1 MRENI
6 QQSVRTHDILLP
18 MVGVD
23 LPEPHGQQREVV
35 YLTAQGHLVVLGT
48 AGSGKTTM
56 AVHRARYLAGAPG
69 IGGPTLLLTF
79 NRALVTY
86 LRSVGAR
93 APRLTVESYHKFALG
108 YLSSVTG
115 RPVYVCKIKEALVE
129 KALTEVRATTQRAVA
144 SRPLAFFLDE
154 LHWMAG
160 HGVTAEDI
168 YLNGVPRIGRG
179 TPLAPADRA
188 VVYQVYRRYLEL
200 RATSGLS
207 MDWDDVASHVLEHL
221 KTDARARRYR
231 HIVID
236 EGQDF
241 TPEMIRSLAA
251 AIPQDGS
258 LTFFGDYAQQIYG
271 SRMSWRSL
279 GLSVSNTVEFEQNY
293 RNSRQIAR
301 LAQAMSEMSHFRD
314 EVDLVAPRTPTADG
328 PPPTIVTAVSKAEQL
343 RLAAAYANG
352 LAADRRVAVLMRT
365 RDQETTLKRYL
376 DPRHQHYR
384 IHRELQ
390 SWPQGPGVF
399 YGTYSAAKGLE
410 FDSVILPLC
419 DAEELPKPSE
429 VAAHGL
435 EEAMAREA
443 RQLYVAVTR
452 ARSELVIL
460 RSGPLTP
467 LMPDAVSDLFHRLAS

>member
-1 MRENI
+1 MGSE
-6 QQSVRTHDILLP
+6 
-18 MVGVD
+18 
-23 LPEPHGQQREVV
+23 LPEPQGQQREVV
-35 YLTAQGHLVVLGT
+35 YLTAQGHVVVLGT

-56 AVHRARYLAGAPG
+56 AVHRARYLAGAPR

-86 LRSVGAR
+86 LKSIGAS
-93 APRLTVESYHKFALG
+93 APGLTVESYHKFALG

-115 RPVYVCKIKEALVE
+115 RRTLVCKIKAALVE
-129 KALTEVRATTQRAVA
+129 KALVEVRATTQRAVA
-144 SRPLAFFLDE
+144 ARPLEFFMDE

-160 HGVTAEDI
+160 HGVTAKET

-179 TPLAPADRA
+179 RALAPADRA
-188 VVYQVYRRYLEL
+188 VVFQVYERYLEL
-200 RATSGLS
+200 RADTGRT
-207 MDWDDVASHVLEHL
+207 MDWDDAASLVLAQL
-221 KTDARARRYR
+221 RSDARVRRYR

-241 TPEMIRSLAA
+241 TPEMIRSLAE
-251 AIPQDGS
+251 AIPEQGS

-279 GLSVSNTVEFEQNY
+279 GLSVSKQVEFEQNY
-293 RNSRQIAR
+293 RNSRQVAR

-314 EVDLVAPRTPTADG
+314 EVDLVQPRTPIADG
-328 PPPTIVTAVSKAEQL
+328 PLPTIVTVASKDEQL
-343 RLAAAYANG
+343 QRAAMYANNLAASS
-352 LAADRRVAVLMRT
+352 RVAVLLRT
-365 RDQETTLKRYL
+365 RDQEAALRRHL
-376 DPRHQHYR
+376 DPRHQLYR
-384 IHRELQ
+384 IHRELA

-399 YGTYSAAKGLE
+399 YGTYSGAKGLE

-419 DAEELPKPSE
+419 DADELPKPSE

-452 ARSELVIL
+452 ARNGLIIL

-467 LMPDAVSDLFHRLAS
+467 LLPDAMSDLFHTLPS

>member
-1 MRENI
+1 
-6 QQSVRTHDILLP
+6 

-23 LPEPHGQQREVV
+23 LPEPQGRQREVV
-35 YLTAQGHLVVLGT
+35 YLAAQGHLVVLGT

-79 NRALVTY
+79 NKALVTY
-86 LRSVGAR
+86 LKSIGAH
-93 APRLTVESYHKFALG
+93 APHLTVESYHKFALG

-115 RPVYVCKIKEALVE
+115 QSILVCKTKESLVE

-144 SRPLAFFLDE
+144 ARPLKFFLDE
-154 LHWMAG
+154 MHWMAG
-160 HGVTAEDI
+160 HGVTAEAT
-168 YLNGVPRIGRG
+168 YLSGVRRIGRS
-179 TPLAPADRA
+179 TPLAPADRT
-188 VVYQVYRRYLEL
+188 VVYQVYRRYVEL
-200 RATSGLS
+200 RARAGLNL
-207 MDWDDVASHVLEHL
+207 DWDDAASLVLEGL
-221 KTDARARRYR
+221 RIDSRPRRYR

-251 AIPQDGS
+251 AIPSNGS

-279 GLSVSNTVEFEQNY
+279 GLSVTSKIDFEQNY
-293 RNSRQIAR
+293 RNSRQVAD
-301 LAQAMSEMSHFRD
+301 LAQALSEMPHFRD

-328 PPPTIVTAVSKAEQL
+328 PLPTLVTVASKAEQL
-343 RLAAAYANG
+343 RQAAAYANG

-365 RDQETTLKRYL
+365 RAQETELKKYL
-376 DPRHQHYR
+376 DPRHRHYR
-384 IHRELQ
+384 IHRDLP
-390 SWPQGPGVF
+390 SWPKGPGVF
-399 YGTYSAAKGLE
+399 FGTYSAAKGLE

-419 DAEELPKPSE
+419 DADELPRPTE

-435 EEAMAREA
+435 EEALAREA
-443 RQLYVAVTR
+443 RQLYVAITR
-452 ARSELVIL
+452 ARSELIIL
-460 RSGPLTP
+460 RTGPLTP
-467 LMPDAVSDLFHRLAS
+467 LLPNAMSDLFYSLPT